1 MGSNTKLVNDIKE
14 DIESNSQENVFTQ
27 VTQNQ
32 PNLESQSSEFIKY
45 MRKSEDHIK
54 KLERIIDVGLL
65 LSEERSYA
73 SLLEKITDSGLKL
86 AECEAISVYRIKGDY
101 LEFITSR
108 NKEAVNPKENHNSNT
123 EEIKSS
129 KLVGNIIPID
139 ENTIAG
145 YCAKHGNVISIK
157 DVYEIERDKPYHFNP
172 TFDKMYDFRTQSML
186 VIPMNDLKGN
196 TLGVVQFINFK
207 QQNKVQPFPE
217 AITTF
222 LKALVNQAGLVLRN
236 LRYSKDLKNSRAET
250 VKSFVIASE
259 YHDKDTGGHIERM
272 SEYSKTLYSLLGRS
286 EDECEQIQFAS
297 MLHDIGKISTPDSIL
312 KKPGALSE
320 KEWAIMKSH
329 SQAGHDM
336 LEGAECEYLK
346 MGAKIALAHH
356 ERWDGSGYPS
366 GLKGEAIPL
375 EARVVALADVFD
387 ALCSKRCYKEAWPVE
402 KVVSMIKGAAGSHFD
417 PKLVDLFVSNIDDFL
432 KIRAKY
438 SSLEAYQ
445 VKEHGEE
452 RIKKAS

>member
-1 MGSNTKLVNDIKE
+1 MGSNTKLVNEIKE
-14 DIESNSQENVFTQ
+14 GIETNSEANIFTQGPQVQPDIEA
-27 VTQNQ
+27 
-32 PNLESQSSEFIKY
+32 QSSEFIKY

-54 KLERIIDVGLL
+54 KLEKIIDVGLM

-86 AECEAISVYRIKGDY
+86 AECEAISVYRIKGNY

-108 NKEAVNPKENHNSNT
+108 NKEAVNPKENQSSVK

-139 ENTIAG
+139 GSTIAG
-145 YCAKHGNVISIK
+145 YCARNGKVISIN
-157 DVYEIERDKPYHFNP
+157 DVYEIDNAKPYHFNP
-172 TFDKMYDFRTQSML
+172 TFDKMYGFRTQSML

-207 QQNKVQPFPE
+207 PQGKVLPFPE

-272 SEYSKTLYSLLGRS
+272 SEYSKTLFSLLGRS

-320 KEWAIMKSH
+320 KEWAVMKAH

-366 GLKGEAIPL
+366 GLKGEEIPL

-402 KVVSMIKGAAGSHFD
+402 KVVSMIKEASESHFD
-417 PKLVDLFVSNIDDFL
+417 PKLVELFVNNIDEFL

-438 SSLEAYQ
+438 SSTEAYQ
-445 VKEHGEE
+445 LEEHDDAQMK
-452 RIKKAS
+452 RAS